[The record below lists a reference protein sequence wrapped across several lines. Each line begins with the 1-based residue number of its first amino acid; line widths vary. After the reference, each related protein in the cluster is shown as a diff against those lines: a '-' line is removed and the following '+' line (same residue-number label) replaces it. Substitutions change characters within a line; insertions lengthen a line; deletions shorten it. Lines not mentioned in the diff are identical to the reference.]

1 MDLEMDAHVLLS
13 LVNTRLRN
21 DHASLDALA
30 DAYDLDAALL
40 EAKLEEIG
48 YAYDAKGN
56 RFVAKDLD
64 E

>member
-1 MDLEMDAHVLLS
+1 MDLDMDAHVLLS

-30 DAYDLDAALL
+30 DAYDIDAALL
-40 EAKLEEIG
+40 EAKLGEIG
-48 YAYDAKGN
+48 YVYNVKEN